1 MILDLDDREEN
12 GVTVVDIEG
21 KMTTTTSPEA
31 DSSLKD
37 LLADEVSQL
46 LLNLEGVDFIA
57 STGLRVILAT
67 GKKLMA
73 TGGRLAICSL
83 NPTVADVFRMS
94 GFSQMFDVF
103 DTEAEGL
110 DSF

>member
-1 MILDLDDREEN
+1 MILDLEEREVN
-12 GVTVVDIEG
+12 GVTVVDVTG

-31 DSSLKD
+31 DSYLKE
-37 LLADEVSQL
+37 LLADGVSQL

-73 TGGRLAICSL
+73 TGGRLALCSL
-83 NPTVADVFRMS
+83 NPTVADVFRLS
-94 GFSQMFDVF
+94 GFGQMFDVF
-103 DTEAEGL
+103 DTEEEAL
-110 DSF
+110 ASF

>member
-1 MILDLDDREEN
+1 MILDFEDREEN
-12 GVTVVDIEG
+12 GVTVVEVEG
-21 KMTTTTSPEA
+21 KLTTTSSPEA
-31 DSSLKD
+31 DAYLKE
-37 LLADEVSQL
+37 LLDEGTTKL

-73 TGGRLAICSL
+73 TGGKLVICSL

-103 DTEAEGL
+103 DTEAEAL

>member
-1 MILDLDDREEN
+1 MILDLDEREEN
-12 GVTVVDIEG
+12 GVTVVDVEG

-31 DSSLKD
+31 DSYLKE
-37 LLADEVSQL
+37 LLADGVSQL
-46 LLNLEGVDFIA
+46 LLNLEGLDFVA

-73 TGGRLAICSL
+73 TGGRLALCSL

-103 DTEAEGL
+103 DTEEEAL
-110 DSF
+110 ASF

>member
-1 MILDLDDREEN
+1 
-12 GVTVVDIEG
+12 VTVVDVEG

-31 DSSLKD
+31 DSYLKE
-37 LLADEVSQL
+37 LLADGVSQL

-67 GKKLMA
+67 GKKL
-73 TGGRLAICSL
+73 GGRLALCNL

-94 GFSQMFDVF
+94 GFGQMFDVF
-103 DTEAEGL
+103 DTEEEAL
-110 DSF
+110 ASF